1 MKISLEK
8 AFGEILREL
17 RVHQRLTQEAL
28 AEKSELDR
36 TFISM
41 LERGE
46 RQPSLS
52 SLFKLASALNTEVSQ
67 ILKMLEERV
76 NENQ

>member
-1 MKISLEK
+1 MKVSLEK

-52 SLFKLASALNTEVSQ
+52 SLFKLASALNTEVSR
-67 ILKMLEERV
+67 ILKKLEERI

>member
-52 SLFKLASALNTEVSQ
+52 SLFKLASALNTEVSR
-67 ILKMLEERV
+67 ILKKLEERI

>member
-1 MKISLEK
+1 MKVSLEK

-52 SLFKLASALNTEVSQ
+52 SLFKLASALNTEVSH

>member
-52 SLFKLASALNTEVSQ
+52 SLFKLASALNTEVSH
-67 ILKMLEERV
+67 ILKKLEERV